1 MWPKIHV
8 CAVPVLQ
15 PEGMIAQCCLTQ
27 ACVKQNGTESDRDYC
42 PDEDTDS
49 GPPRRVRSFLPCP
62 PRKASRHDPQRR
74 MHGFM
79 MATQLY

>member
-8 CAVPVLQ
+8 YAVGVLQ
-15 PEGMIAQCCLTQ
+15 LEGMIAHCGPSQACLT
-27 ACVKQNGTESDRDYC
+27 QNGTESDRDYC

-62 PRKASRHDPQRR
+62 LRKASRRDPHRR
-74 MHGFM
+74 MHGFV